1 MPDFIPGLQLSA
13 IFYREAVKP
22 ILDSDFPG
30 LRHSACRLGYGS
42 EVLGFDTEMSR
53 DHDWGP
59 RVDLFLS
66 EADFE
71 SYREAIDD
79 ALQRKLP
86 STLHGYSTHFGDH
99 VEPTGQITQVV
110 GESRDGRIRHLVNFT
125 TPARFFQSYLGW
137 ESTSPLTPADWLTFP
152 SQHLLTIASGSIY
165 HDDLGVAALR
175 EELAWYPH
183 DVWLY
188 LLASGWSRLGEEEH
202 LMPRAGF
209 VGDELGSALIGS
221 RLVRDIMRLC
231 FLMERR
237 YAPYPK
243 WFGTGFMRLNCAAEL
258 APLLW
263 QAQIAGTWQQRE
275 AALVPC
281 YEALGRM
288 HNALNVTPPLHTVW
302 HYFFTRPF
310 KVMFGGMFA
319 NALVEQITDP
329 VVKRIAEKTII
340 GGVDFLTDSTEGFS
354 QVVREALR
362 SLYR

>member
-1 MPDFIPGLQLSA
+1 MPAFIPGLQLSEM
-13 IFYREAVKP
+13 FYREAVKP

-30 LRHSACRLGYGS
+30 LQHSACRLGYGS

-71 SYREAIDD
+71 VYRDAVDD
-79 ALQRKLP
+79 ALQRRLP
-86 STLHGYSTHFGDH
+86 SSIHGYSTHFGEH

-110 GESRDGRIRHLVNFT
+110 GESSDGRIRHLVSFT
-125 TPARFFQSYLGW
+125 TPARFFRGYLGW
-137 ESTSPLTPADWLTFP
+137 EIESPLAPADWLTFP
-152 SQHLLTIASGSIY
+152 AQHLLTIASGRVY
-165 HDDLGVAALR
+165 HDDLGVQALR
-175 EELAWYPH
+175 EKLAWYPH

-188 LLASGWSRLGEEEH
+188 LLAAGWTRLGEEEH
-202 LMPRAGF
+202 LMPRTGY

-221 RLVRDIMRLC
+221 CLVRDMMRLC

-237 YAPYPK
+237 YAPYAK

-263 QAQIAGTWQQRE
+263 QAQIAETWQQRE

-281 YEALGRM
+281 YEALARM
-288 HNALNVTPPLHTVW
+288 HNALNLTPPLHTEVR
-302 HYFFTRPF
+302 YFFSRPF
-310 KVMFGGMFA
+310 KVMVGGIFS
-319 NALVEQITDP
+319 NALVEQIADP
-329 VVKRIAEKTII
+329 VVKAIAERTMV
-340 GGVDFLTDSTEGFS
+340 GGIDFLTDNTDGFS
-354 QVVREALR
+354 PVVREALR
-362 SLYR
+362 TLYT